1 MNPLRTLQQHGQSIW
16 LDYIRRS
23 LITGGELHR
32 LMDED
37 GISGV
42 TVNPTIFQKAVEG
55 SGDYDDALR
64 RQLDTEM
71 HLDARALYERLIV
84 EDVRLAADLFRPIYD
99 RTEGLD
105 GFVSLEVSPYLADD
119 TAGTIAEARRFW
131 AVVNRPNLMIKV
143 PATPAG
149 IPAIEVLTAEGI
161 NVNVTLMFSLSHYE
175 AVAHAYIHGLGR
187 HPDPRGVVSVASF
200 FVSRVD
206 TVVDRTLETIGTPE
220 ALALRGKAAIANT
233 KAAYRRFREIFYGEP
248 FAELRARGGRVQR
261 PLWASTGTKNPA
273 YSDVLY
279 VEELIGPDTVNTVP
293 PAALNA
299 FHDHGR
305 VRASLE
311 EGLDVAADTLRRL
324 TALDSDLDAVG
335 QQLQVEGIAAFVTS
349 YDHLLA
355 TLDAKREAL
364 LEQQLDRQHVHAGGH
379 QPAIDQRLRAW
390 QSQRY
395 ACRLWEKDPTLWSAA
410 PMPELTDR
418 LGWLTLPEV
427 MHERVDDLAG
437 FTQQVLADGIRHI
450 VLLGMGG
457 SSLAPEVLARTCGSA
472 PGHPELIVLD
482 STHPDAVRAVEGGR
496 DLRRTLFLVSSKS
509 GTTIEPLSLFH
520 YFWHRLSSLTDEPG
534 AHFAAITDPQTPLL
548 RLAREQPFRHIFTAP
563 PDLGG
568 RYSALS
574 VFGLVPASLLGLDV
588 HRILDRA
595 QTMAEACAFC
605 VAALEN
611 PGLVLGAALGELGL
625 AGRDKVTLVASPSV
639 AAFPAWVEQLIAE
652 STGKDGKGLVPVV
665 DEPVGLPTAYDPD
678 RVFLYLRLSDDAA
691 TTLDHEVAALEAAG
705 HPTIRVR
712 LAEKADL
719 GQEFFRWEVA
729 VAAAGSVLGIH
740 PFNQPDVELAKD
752 LARKAMGGG
761 GTGQEF
767 DAEAVRIEPRQMLA
781 RAISAWLS
789 WARPGDYVA
798 VQAYLAPTAD
808 TESAL
813 QHVRLAL
820 RDRLHLA
827 TTVGYGPRFLH
838 STGQLHKGGPNTG
851 LFLQLVDE
859 PAGDLPVPGTD
870 YTFGTLLRAQALGDY
885 RALQQRGRR
894 VLRVMLGRDGLGALA
909 QLAEVLHG

>member
-1 MNPLRTLQQHGQSIW
+1 MNPLRALQQHGQSIW

-23 LITGGELHR
+23 LITGGELQR
-32 LMDED
+32 LMNED

-55 SGDYDDALR
+55 SADYDDALR
-64 RQLDTEM
+64 QQLDTEVL
-71 HLDARALYERLIV
+71 LDARALYERLIV
-84 EDVRLAADLFRPIYD
+84 EDVRVAADVLRPVYD

-119 TAGTIAEARRFW
+119 TAGTIAEARRFR
-131 AVVNRPNLMIKV
+131 AAVNRPNLMIKV

-149 IPAIEVLTAEGI
+149 IPAIEELTAEGS
-161 NVNVTLMFSLSHYE
+161 NVNVTLIFSLSHYE
-175 AVAHAYIHGLGR
+175 AVAHAYIQGLRR
-187 HPDPRGVVSVASF
+187 HPDPRRVASVASF
-200 FVSRVD
+200 FVSRED

-220 ALALRGKAAIANT
+220 ALALRGKAAIANA

-293 PAALNA
+293 PATLNA
-299 FHDHGR
+299 FRAHGR
-305 VRASLE
+305 ARASLN

-324 TALDSDLDAVG
+324 TALGSDLDAVG
-335 QQLQVEGIAAFVTS
+335 QQLQAEGIAAFVTS

-355 TLDAKREAL
+355 TLEAKREAL
-364 LEQQLDRQHVHAGGH
+364 LEQQLDRQRVRAGGH
-379 QPAIDQRLRAW
+379 QPAIDQRLRTW

-410 PMPELTDR
+410 PVPELTDR

-427 MHERVDDLAG
+427 MHEHVDDLAG
-437 FTQQVLADGIRHI
+437 FTQQVLADGIRRI

-457 SSLAPEVLARTCGSA
+457 SSLAPEVFARTFGPAS
-472 PGHPELIVLD
+472 GHPELIVLD
-482 STHPDAVRAVEGGR
+482 STHPDAVRAVEAGR
-496 DLRRTLFLVSSKS
+496 DLRRTLFFVSSKS

-534 AHFAAITDPQTPLL
+534 AHFAAITDPQTPLV
-548 RLAREQPFRHIFTAP
+548 RLAREHHFRHIFTAP

-574 VFGLVPASLLGLDV
+574 VFGLVPAALLGLDV

-605 VAALEN
+605 VSASEN

-639 AAFPAWVEQLIAE
+639 AAFPAWAEQLIAE

-665 DEPVGLPTAYDPD
+665 DEPVGPPTVYDPD
-678 RVFLYLRLSDDAA
+678 RVFLYLRLSGDAA
-691 TTLDHEVAALEAAG
+691 TTLDHQVAALEAAG
-705 HPTIRVR
+705 HPTIRLQ
-712 LAEKADL
+712 LAEKAAL

-752 LARKAMGGG
+752 LARKAMAGA
-761 GTGQEF
+761 GTGQQS
-767 DAEAVRIEPRQMLA
+767 DAEAVRIEPKQTLA
-781 RAISAWLS
+781 RAVSAWLS
-789 WARPGDYVA
+789 RARPGDYVA

-820 RDRLHLA
+820 RDRLRLA

-859 PAGDLPVPGTD
+859 PAGDLPVPGAD
-870 YTFGTLLRAQALGDY
+870 YTLGTLLHAQALGDY

-894 VLRVMLGRDGLGALA
+894 VLRVMLGRDGPGALT